1 MRRSRVAFRRAEPAP
16 AGRRARGRRVRL
28 KPDTTYGSETT
39 KITNNS
45 IVTFAI
51 FVTFV
56 VQG

>member
-1 MRRSRVAFRRAEPAP
+1 MVQEPAP
-16 AGRRARGRRVRL
+16 ARRPARQAGPAAFDGLRPR
-28 KPDTTYGSETT
+28 KPDTTCESETT